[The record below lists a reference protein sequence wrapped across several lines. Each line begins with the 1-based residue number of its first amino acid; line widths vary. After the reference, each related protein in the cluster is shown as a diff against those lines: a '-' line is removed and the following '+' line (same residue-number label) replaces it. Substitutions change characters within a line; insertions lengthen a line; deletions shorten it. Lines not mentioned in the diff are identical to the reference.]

1 MHQKVIN
8 NKTQRVLQS
17 LISVGEIQNFYLA
30 GGTALALQFEHRESI
45 DLDFFS
51 QKKFDTNKLK
61 QELSLL
67 GKIKI
72 EYQDEK
78 TLNCFLNNVKISFF
92 YYPYKLLFPLKDFSN
107 VKLADERDI
116 ACMKIDAASD
126 RGSKKDFIDLYFLLK
141 KYSLKELLD
150 LFDKKYKDIKYNK
163 FHILKSLIFFEQAE
177 KEPMPIM
184 LKEIQWEQVKNFFK
198 KEIKNI
204 IL

>member
-1 MHQKVIN
+1 MYQKIIN

-17 LISVGEIQNFYLA
+17 LISVGKIQDFYLA

-51 QKKFDTNKLK
+51 QEKFDNNRLK
-61 QELSLL
+61 QKLSLL

-78 TLNCFLNNVKISFF
+78 TLNCFLDNVKISFF
-92 YYPYKLLFPLKDFSN
+92 YYPYKLLFPLKDFN
-107 VKLADERDI
+107 NIKLADERDI
-116 ACMKIDAASD
+116 ACMKIDAVSD

-141 KYSLKELLD
+141 KYSFKELLD
-150 LFDKKYKDIKYNK
+150 LFDKKYKNIKYNK
-163 FHILKSLIFFEQAE
+163 FHILKSLIFFEEAE
-177 KEPMPIM
+177 KEPMPVM
-184 LKEIQWEQVKNFFK
+184 LKEIRWKQVKIFFE

-204 IL
+204 IE